1 MFEDEQ
7 GVWQNRV
14 DNLWIAVYGRAKL
27 TDSVATA
34 LLNKITNGSLRAMA
48 ALEAAMTKPPPSQ
61 SDTNGTLARI
71 IHIFEDNKSLLCYKH
86 VD

>member
-1 MFEDEQ
+1 LFLFEDEQ

-61 SDTNGTLARI
+61 SDTNGTLGRS
-71 IHIFEDNKSLLCYKH
+71 FEGGGAHNSAGPK
-86 VD
+86 